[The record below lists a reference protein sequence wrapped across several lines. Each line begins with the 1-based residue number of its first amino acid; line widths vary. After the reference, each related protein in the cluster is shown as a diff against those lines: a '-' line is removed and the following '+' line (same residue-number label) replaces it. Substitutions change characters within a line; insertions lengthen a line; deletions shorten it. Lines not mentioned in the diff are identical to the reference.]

1 MSGKAVKRE
10 APKKPTVDKATVSR
24 LLRSVPKNEGLEL
37 YRSPGEY
44 TGRTVTGLADLA
56 EKLKAVDVRAVN
68 YHFKRR
74 EFERWIRGT
83 LGDEELA
90 RRFGRLNRELHGE
103 KLRAEMLTLVRARL
117 EELRSV
123 T

>member
-1 MSGKAVKRE
+1 MSGKAGKRE

-44 TGRTVTGLADLA
+44 TGRTVTGLADLV

-123 T
+123 A

>member
-1 MSGKAVKRE
+1 MS
-10 APKKPTVDKATVSR
+10 KKVAAKKLAVDKATATR
-24 LLRSVPKNEGLEL
+24 LLRQVPKNEGLML
-37 YRSPGEY
+37 YKSPGEF

-83 LGDEELA
+83 VGDEELA

-103 KLRAEMLTLVRARL
+103 KLRNEMMALVRARL
-117 EELRSV
+117 DELKSV
-123 T
+123 A